1 MSVMQA
7 INPANGEVIGTYQS
21 HTAGEVGQKIDS
33 AAKAFAEWSH
43 TPLEQRAKLL
53 PKLADV
59 LEANKEKYARLMTAE
74 MGKPIKEARAE
85 IDKCAWACRYYAEN
99 GPAFLADD
107 IVKTD
112 AHKAF
117 VAFRPLGVVLAVMPW
132 NFPFWQVLRFAIPG
146 LLAGN
151 TALLKHASNVPGCAL
166 ALEEALREAGLP
178 AGGFQTLL
186 IPSGMVGDV
195 IKHDAVRAVTLT
207 GSNAAGRSIAS
218 IAGGALKKSVLELG
232 GSDPFVVLEDADLD
246 KAAEAGAASRLFNT
260 GQACIAAKRFIV
272 IDSVAKKFEEKLAE
286 RLLARKMGDPM
297 DETVAL
303 GALAR
308 ADLRDELHDQVER
321 SMKSGAHN
329 ILGGVIPNE
338 PGAFYPATILNG
350 VEKGMAAFDEELF
363 GPVASIMTAKN
374 EEDALKIAND
384 TPYGLGAAVFTEDR
398 KRGERIAR
406 DHFDAG
412 VCFVNDFVKSDPRL
426 PFGGVK
432 ESGYGR
438 ELGIFGIREF
448 TNVKTVVVA

>member
-1 MSVMQA
+1 MTMMQA
-7 INPANGEVIGTYQS
+7 INPANGEVIASYHPHS
-21 HTAGEVGQKIDS
+21 AGEVGQKIEKAS
-33 AAKAFAEWSH
+33 AAFAGWSH
-43 TPLEQRAKLL
+43 TSLDERAGLL
-53 PKLADV
+53 PRLAAV
-59 LEANKEKYARLMTAE
+59 LEANKERYARLMTAE

-85 IDKCAWACRYYAEN
+85 IDKCAWACRYYAEH

-107 IVKTD
+107 IVKTE
-112 AHKAF
+112 AHKAL

-132 NFPFWQVLRFAIPG
+132 NFPFWQVLRFAIPS

-151 TALLKHASNVPGCAL
+151 TALLKHASNVPGSAL

-178 AGGFQTLL
+178 DGGFQTLL

-195 IKHDAVRAVTLT
+195 IEHPAVRAVTLT
-207 GSNAAGRSIAS
+207 GSNAAGRAIAS
-218 IAGGALKKSVLELG
+218 KAGACLKKSVLELG

-272 IDSVAKKFEEKLAE
+272 VDSVAKAFEEKLAE

-297 DETVAL
+297 DESVAL

-321 SMKSGAHN
+321 SLKEGARN
-329 ILGGVIPNE
+329 ILGGAIPNE
-338 PGAFYPATILNG
+338 PGAYYPATILDG
-350 VEKGMAAFDEELF
+350 VEKGMPAFDEELF
-363 GPVASIMTAKN
+363 GPVASIVRARD
-374 EEDALKIAND
+374 EDEALKVAND
-384 TPYGLGAAVFTEDR
+384 TPFGLGAAVFTEDR

-406 DHFDAG
+406 EQFEAG

-448 TNVKTVVVA
+448 TNIKTVVVA

>member
-7 INPANGEVIGTYQS
+7 INPANGEVIATYQQ
-21 HTAGEVGQKIDS
+21 HTAGEVNQKIDR
-33 AAKAFAEWSH
+33 AGKAFAGWS
-43 TPLEQRAKLL
+43 TTAMDERTALL
-53 PKLADV
+53 VRLAAV
-59 LEANKEKYARLMTAE
+59 LEANKERYAVLMTRE

-85 IDKCAWACRYYAEN
+85 IEKCAWACKYYAEN

-112 AHKAF
+112 AHKAM

-132 NFPFWQVLRFAIPG
+132 NFPFWQVLRFAIPS

-151 TALLKHASNVPGCAL
+151 AALLKHASNVPGSAL
-166 ALEEALREAGLP
+166 AIEEALREAGLP
-178 AGGFQTLL
+178 DGVFQTLL
-186 IPSGMVGDV
+186 IPSNLVSGV
-195 IKHDAVRAVTLT
+195 IENSHVRAVTLT
-207 GSNAAGRSIAS
+207 GSNAAGKAIAS
-218 IAGGALKKSVLELG
+218 KAGECLKKSVLELG

-272 IDSVAKKFEEKLAE
+272 VDSIAQKFEEKLAE

-321 SMKSGAHN
+321 SLKEGARN
-329 ILGGVIPNE
+329 ILGGAIPNE
-338 PGAFYPATILNG
+338 PGAYYPATILGG
-350 VEKGMAAFDEELF
+350 VEKGMPAFDEELF
-363 GPVASIMTAKN
+363 GPVASIVRAKS
-374 EEDALKIAND
+374 EDEALIIAND

-398 KRGERIAR
+398 KRGERIAKER
-406 DHFDAG
+406 FEAG

-448 TNVKTVVVA
+448 TNIKTVVVA

>member
-7 INPANGEVIGTYQS
+7 INPANGEVIATYQQ
-21 HTAGEVGQKIDS
+21 HTGGEVSQKIDR
-33 AAKAFAEWSH
+33 AAAAFTGWSN
-43 TPLEQRAKLL
+43 TRVEERAALL
-53 PKLADV
+53 PRLAAV
-59 LEANKEKYARLMTAE
+59 LEANKERYATLMTRE
-74 MGKPIKEARAE
+74 MGKPIKEARGE
-85 IDKCAWACRYYAEN
+85 IEKCAWACRFYAEH

-107 IVKTD
+107 VVRTE
-112 AHKAF
+112 AAKAF

-132 NFPFWQVLRFAIPG
+132 NFPFWQVLRFAIPS

-151 TALLKHASNVPGCAL
+151 AAVLKHASNVPGSAL
-166 ALEEALREAGLP
+166 AIEEALREAGLP
-178 AGGFQTLL
+178 ECVFQTLL

-195 IKHDAVRAVTLT
+195 IENPHVRAVTLT
-207 GSNAAGRSIAS
+207 GSNAAGRAIAS
-218 IAGGALKKSVLELG
+218 KAGQCLKKSVLELG

-272 IDSVAKKFEEKLAE
+272 VDAVAQKFEDKLAE

-297 DETVAL
+297 DESVAL

-321 SMKSGAHN
+321 SLKDGARN
-329 ILGGVIPNE
+329 VLGGAIPNE
-338 PGAFYPATILNG
+338 PGAFYPPTILDG
-350 VEKGMAAFDEELF
+350 VEKGMPAFDEELF
-363 GPVASIMTAKN
+363 GPVASIVRARN
-374 EEDALKIAND
+374 EEEALAIAND
-384 TPYGLGAAVFTEDR
+384 TPFGLGASVFTGDAR
-398 KRGERIAR
+398 RGERIAR

>member
-1 MSVMQA
+1 MNAIQA
-7 INPANGEVIGTYQS
+7 INPATGDVIATYQP
-21 HTAGEVGQKIDS
+21 HTKGEVGQKIDN
-33 AAKAFAEWSH
+33 AAKAFAGWST
-43 TPLEQRAKLL
+43 TPIAERAKLL
-53 PKLADV
+53 PRLAQV
-59 LEANKEKYARLMTAE
+59 LEANKETYARLMTAE

-85 IDKCAWACRYYAEN
+85 IDKCAWACRYYAEH
-99 GPAFLADD
+99 GPAFLEDD
-107 IVKTD
+107 VVKTD

-132 NFPFWQVLRFAIPG
+132 NFPFWQVLRFAIPS

-151 TALLKHASNVPGCAL
+151 TAVLKHASNVPGSAI
-166 ALEEALREAGLP
+166 AIEEALREAGLP
-178 AGGFQTLL
+178 DGGFQTLL

-195 IKHDAVRAVTLT
+195 IEHDAVRAVTLT
-207 GSNAAGRSIAS
+207 GSNAAGRAIAS
-218 IAGGALKKSVLELG
+218 KAGSCLKKSVLELG

-272 IDSVAKKFEEKLAE
+272 IDSIAGKFEDKLAE

-308 ADLRDELHDQVER
+308 ADLRDELHGQVER
-321 SMKSGAHN
+321 SLKDGARN
-329 ILGGVIPNE
+329 ILGGTIPNE
-338 PGAFYPATILNG
+338 PGAFYPATILDG
-350 VEKGMAAFDEELF
+350 VEKGMPAFDEELF
-363 GPVASIMTAKN
+363 GPVASIIKAKD
-374 EEDALKIAND
+374 EEQALKIAND
-384 TPYGLGAAVFTEDR
+384 SPYGLGAAVFTGDR
-398 KRGERIAR
+398 KRGERIAKE
-406 DHFDAG
+406 HFDAG

>member
-7 INPANGEVIGTYQS
+7 INPANGDVIATYQQ
-21 HTAGEVGQKIDS
+21 HTAGEVARKVDDAGR
-33 AAKAFAEWSH
+33 AFAGWSA
-43 TPLEQRAKLL
+43 TGIDERAALL
-53 PKLADV
+53 PRLATV
-59 LEANKEKYARLMTAE
+59 LEANKERYARLMTAE
-74 MGKPIKEARAE
+74 MGKPIREARAE
-85 IDKCAWACRYYAEN
+85 VEKCAWACKYYAEH
-99 GPAFLADD
+99 GPAYLADD
-107 IVKTD
+107 IVRTE

-132 NFPFWQVLRFAIPG
+132 NFPFWQVLRFAIPS

-151 TALLKHASNVPGCAL
+151 AALLKHASNVPGSAL

-178 AGGFQTLL
+178 DGVFQTLL
-186 IPSGMVGDV
+186 IPSGMVEAV
-195 IKHDAVRAVTLT
+195 IENPHVRAVTLT
-207 GSNAAGRSIAS
+207 GSNAAGRAIAS
-218 IAGGALKKSVLELG
+218 TAGRCLKKSVLELG

-272 IDSVAKKFEEKLAE
+272 IDSIAKKFEDKLAE

-308 ADLRDELHDQVER
+308 ADLRDELHDQVAR
-321 SMKSGAHN
+321 SLKEGARN
-329 ILGGVIPNE
+329 ILGGAIPNE

-350 VEKGMAAFDEELF
+350 VEKGMPAFDEELF
-363 GPVASIMTAKN
+363 GPVASIVRASN
-374 EEDALKIAND
+374 EEQALKIAND

-448 TNVKTVVVA
+448 TNIKTVVVA

>member
-7 INPANGEVIGTYQS
+7 INPASGEVIATYQQ
-21 HTAGEVGQKIDS
+21 HTSGEVNQKIDR
-33 AAKAFAEWSH
+33 AGKAFAGWSA
-43 TPLEQRAKLL
+43 TAVDERAALL
-53 PKLADV
+53 PKLAAV
-59 LEANKEKYARLMTAE
+59 LEGNKERYARLMTAE
-74 MGKPIKEARAE
+74 MGKPIKEARGE
-85 IDKCAWACRYYAEN
+85 IEKCAWACRYYAEH

-107 IVKTD
+107 VVRTE
-112 AHKAF
+112 AAKAF

-132 NFPFWQVLRFAIPG
+132 NFPFWQVLRFAIPS

-151 TALLKHASNVPGCAL
+151 AALLKHASNVPGSAL
-166 ALEEALREAGLP
+166 AIEEALREAGLP
-178 AGGFQTLL
+178 DGVFQTLL
-186 IPSGMVGDV
+186 IPSGMVSGV
-195 IKHDAVRAVTLT
+195 IENPHVRAVTLT
-207 GSNAAGRSIAS
+207 GSNAAGKAIAS
-218 IAGGALKKSVLELG
+218 KAGECLKKSVLELG

-272 IDSVAKKFEEKLAE
+272 VDSIAEKFEDKLAE

-321 SMKSGAHN
+321 SLKEGARN
-329 ILGGVIPNE
+329 ILGGAIPNE
-338 PGAFYPATILNG
+338 PGAYYPPTILNG
-350 VEKGMAAFDEELF
+350 VEKGMPAFDEELF
-363 GPVASIMTAKN
+363 GPVASIVRAKD
-374 EEDALKIAND
+374 EEQALKIAND
-384 TPYGLGAAVFTEDR
+384 TPYGLGAAVFTEDK

-448 TNVKTVVVA
+448 TNIKTVVVA

>member
-7 INPANGEVIGTYQS
+7 INPATGDVIATYPV
-21 HTAGEVGQKIDS
+21 HTKGEVGQKLDNAARAFRDWSRTAIDDR
-33 AAKAFAEWSH
+33 AAV
-43 TPLEQRAKLL
+43 LV
-53 PKLADV
+53 KLAGV
-59 LEANKEKYARLMTAE
+59 LEANKETYARLMTME

-85 IDKCAWACRYYAEN
+85 VDKCAWACRYYAEN
-99 GPAFLADD
+99 GPGFLADD

-132 NFPFWQVLRFAIPG
+132 NFPFWQVLRFAIPS

-151 TALLKHASNVPGCAL
+151 TAVLKHASNVPGCAL
-166 ALEEALREAGLP
+166 AIEEALREAGLP
-178 AGGFQTLL
+178 DGAFHTLM

-195 IKHDAVRAVTLT
+195 IEHGAVRAVTLT
-207 GSNAAGRSIAS
+207 GSNAAGRAIAAK
-218 IAGGALKKSVLELG
+218 AGACLKKSVLELG

-272 IDSVAKKFEEKLAE
+272 IDSIAKQFEEKLAE

-297 DETVAL
+297 DDSVAL
-303 GALAR
+303 GSLAR
-308 ADLRDELHDQVER
+308 ADLRDELHDQVAR
-321 SMKSGAHN
+321 SVKSGARN
-329 ILGGVIPNE
+329 VLGGQIPKDA
-338 PGAFYPATILNG
+338 GAFYPATILDG

-363 GPVASIMTAKN
+363 GPVASIIRAKD
-374 EEDALKIAND
+374 EADALAIAND
-384 TPYGLGAAVFTEDR
+384 SPFGLGAAVFTEDK
-398 KRGERIAR
+398 KRGERIAKEGLE
-406 DHFDAG
+406 AG

-426 PFGGVK
+426 PFGGIK

>member
-7 INPANGEVIGTYQS
+7 INPATGEVIATYQQ
-21 HTAGEVGQKIDS
+21 HTAGEVGRKIDT
-33 AAKAFAEWSH
+33 AGRAFAGWSA
-43 TPLEQRAKLL
+43 TGIDERAALL
-53 PKLADV
+53 PRLATV
-59 LEANKEKYARLMTAE
+59 LEAGKERYARLMTAE
-74 MGKPIKEARAE
+74 MGKPIREARAE
-85 IDKCAWACRYYAEN
+85 IEKCAWACRYYAEH
-99 GPAFLADD
+99 GPAYLADD
-107 IVKTD
+107 IVQTE

-132 NFPFWQVLRFAIPG
+132 NFPFWQVLRFAIPS

-151 TALLKHASNVPGCAL
+151 AALLKHASNVPGSAL

-178 AGGFQTLL
+178 DGVFQTLL
-186 IPSGMVGDV
+186 IPSGMVEGV
-195 IKHDAVRAVTLT
+195 IRHDAVRAVTLT
-207 GSNAAGRSIAS
+207 GSNAAGRAIAAT
-218 IAGGALKKSVLELG
+218 AGACLKKSVLELG

-272 IDSVAKKFEEKLAE
+272 VDAVAKKFEDKLAE

-308 ADLRDELHDQVER
+308 ADLRDELHGQVER
-321 SMKSGAHN
+321 SLKDGARN

-350 VEKGMAAFDEELF
+350 VEKGMPAFDEELF
-363 GPVASIMTAKN
+363 GPVASIIRAAN
-374 EEDALKIAND
+374 EDQALKIAND
-384 TPYGLGAAVFTEDR
+384 TPYGLGAAVFTGDR

-406 DHFDAG
+406 DRFDAG

-448 TNVKTVVVA
+448 TNIKTVVVA

>member
-7 INPANGEVIGTYQS
+7 INPANGEVIATYQQ
-21 HTAGEVGQKIDS
+21 HTAGEVGQKLDKAGHAFTGWS
-33 AAKAFAEWSH
+33 NTAVDERAA
-43 TPLEQRAKLL
+43 LL
-53 PKLADV
+53 PKLAAV
-59 LEANKEKYARLMTAE
+59 LEAGKERYARLMTTE

-85 IDKCAWACRYYAEN
+85 IEKCAWACKYYAEH
-99 GPAFLADD
+99 GPAYLADD
-107 IVKTD
+107 IVKTE
-112 AHKAF
+112 ASKAF

-132 NFPFWQVLRFAIPG
+132 NFPFWQVLRFAIPS

-151 TALLKHASNVPGCAL
+151 AAVLKHASNVPGSAL
-166 ALEEALREAGLP
+166 AIEEALREAGLP
-178 AGGFQTLL
+178 EGVFQTLL
-186 IPSGMVGDV
+186 IPSNMVSDV
-195 IKHDAVRAVTLT
+195 IANEHVRAVTLT
-207 GSNAAGRSIAS
+207 GSNAAGKAIAS
-218 IAGGALKKSVLELG
+218 KAGECLKKSVLELG

-272 IDSVAKKFEEKLAE
+272 VDSIAKQFEDKLAE

-297 DETVAL
+297 DETTAL

-308 ADLRDELHDQVER
+308 ADLRDELHGQVER
-321 SMKSGAHN
+321 SLKEGAHN
-329 ILGGVIPNE
+329 ILGGAVPNE
-338 PGAFYPATILNG
+338 PGAFYPPTILGG
-350 VEKGMAAFDEELF
+350 VEKGMPAFDEELF
-363 GPVASIMTAKN
+363 GPVASIVRARS
-374 EEDALKIAND
+374 EDEALVIAND

-406 DHFDAG
+406 ERFEAG

-448 TNVKTVVVA
+448 TNIKTVVVA